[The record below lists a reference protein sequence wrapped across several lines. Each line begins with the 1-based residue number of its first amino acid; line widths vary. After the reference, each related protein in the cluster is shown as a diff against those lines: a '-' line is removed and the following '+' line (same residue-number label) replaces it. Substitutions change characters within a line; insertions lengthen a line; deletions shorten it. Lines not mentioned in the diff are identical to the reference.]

1 LLYFAYALDL
11 DRDDLVRFC
20 TAKNFPLPPLM
31 NETPAFLPAHRLVF
45 NGFSPTRRAGLAG
58 IEETGKEEDRVW
70 GALYEMP
77 APFLKVLDLR
87 EGPSGAYERR
97 DVKVTPRD
105 GKTPLAAVTYAVAKN
120 RVIDRPVAPAPGY
133 LALIVRNAKRLSF
146 PPEYIRYL
154 ESVPTHRL

>member
-1 LLYFAYALDL
+1 MLYFAYALDL

-31 NETPAFLPAHRLVF
+31 NETPAFLPGHRLVF

-77 APFLKVLDLR
+77 GPFLKVLDLR
-87 EGPSGAYERR
+87 EG
-97 DVKVTPRD
+97 
-105 GKTPLAAVTYAVAKN
+105 KTPLAAMTYAVAKN
-120 RVIDRPVAPAPGY
+120 RVIDRPVPPAPGY

-154 ESVPTHRL
+154 ESLPTHRL